1 MPSLL
6 LLLANPPPDAEG
18 RTLISGARDNT
29 IRLWNSSTCA
39 TIREIFDRKQG
50 VNGKHR
56 ADVRRACL
64 LPASNP
70 QQQRQLLTAS
80 MDGTVR
86 AWLLAADDAGAAGGS
101 SQPAA
106 SAAKPPATS
115 DADLLLLGGGV
126 AIDESGSAG
135 GVTAAPRHR
144 GGAAAVS
151 LDSLDVGAGWDD
163 TTKALLLEILA
174 GKAAVDVTVSEA
186 GNDLCL
192 SSMSFFDREVG
203 VSSLALNP
211 NPARPIV
218 AVSSSA
224 HSLALLSLRMDTLPW
239 LVRQAEGTLP
249 SGILPQGTDLSPLTL
264 VQTFAG
270 HASAVTGVALLA
282 DEATLVS
289 ASTDSRVSVYD
300 VASVDRRLSFAFGT
314 SALCVALAPSE
325 GGGKSQFVFVGGA
338 DCVLFLLA
346 STSCTANPLPPP
358 PPLSASQDV
367 IRAYSTNPAD
377 YAAVT
382 AAYAALPVPQPVA
395 RHDFEAAR
403 YVGHAGRVETIA
415 IHPNGRVMASG
426 GRDWSVLL
434 WSLVRPVPTL
444 AVRSARVG

>member
-1 MPSLL
+1 MVGSSLPGAYVLLECRHPSYCS
-6 LLLANPPPDAEG
+6 PPSPPCTEG

-39 TIREIFDRKQG
+39 TVREIFDRKQG

-86 AWLLAADDAGAAGGS
+86 AWLLAADDAGSAGG

-115 DADLLLLGGGV
+115 DADLLLLGGDV
-126 AIDESGSAG
+126 PMDDRVCSAG

-270 HASAVTGVALLA
+270 HSSAVTGVALLP
-282 DEATLVS
+282 DEATIVS

-300 VASVDRRLSFAFGT
+300 IATVDRRLSFAFGT

-325 GGGKSQFVFVGGA
+325 GAGKSQFVFVGGA
-338 DCVLFLLA
+338 DCELLMLCEA
-346 STSCTANPLPPP
+346 SSSCTAHPSALRPRLQRCHSRLFDESGRLRRHQCGLRCAARPAARRPPRLRGRQIRRPCGPRGDHSHP
-358 PPLSASQDV
+358 PQW
-367 IRAYSTNPAD
+367 
-377 YAAVT
+377 
-382 AAYAALPVPQPVA
+382 A
-395 RHDFEAAR
+395 RH
-403 YVGHAGRVETIA
+403 G
-415 IHPNGRVMASG
+415 
-426 GRDWSVLL
+426 
-434 WSLVRPVPTL
+434 VRR
-444 AVRSARVG
+444 A